1 MDIREYQRRLAK
13 IKKDYDI
20 CKCFTEDCKHIEEQ
34 VNKIHELTRKMIG
47 KGK

>member
-1 MDIREYQRRLAK
+1 MDIREYQRKLAK
-13 IKKDYDI
+13 IKKDYVV
-20 CKCFTEDCKHIEEQ
+20 CKCSEDCKHIEEQ